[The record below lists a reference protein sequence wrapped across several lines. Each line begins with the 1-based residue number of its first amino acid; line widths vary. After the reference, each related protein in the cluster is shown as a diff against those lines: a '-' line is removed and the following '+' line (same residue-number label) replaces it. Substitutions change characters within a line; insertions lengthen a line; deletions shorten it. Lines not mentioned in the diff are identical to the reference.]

1 MPGNDAD
8 LALLHEAALA
18 AGQIAL
24 HHRAAGAE
32 VWAKSGDQGPVTQA
46 DLDIDQ
52 MLHDRLRAARPGYGW
67 LSEERADNT
76 DRLGREHVFIVD
88 PIDGTRAYVD
98 GQKGFAHA
106 LAVLRASQPV
116 AAVVHLPAAGLTYG
130 AARGGG
136 AWLNGTR
143 ISVSARKALT
153 GARMLATRSQLDPSH
168 WPGGA
173 PFVDR
178 HFRPS
183 LAWRLALVAE
193 GRFDAMLSL
202 RKTWHWDIAAG
213 ALLVAEA
220 GGVVTDG
227 AGRALRFNT
236 EDPRSDGVIAAA
248 GPVHQALIARRNPK
262 A

>member
-18 AGQIAL
+18 AGEIAL
-24 HHRAAGAE
+24 RHRDAGAKA
-32 VWAKSGDQGPVTQA
+32 WDKSGDQGPVTQA
-46 DLDIDQ
+46 DLDIDA

-67 LSEERADNT
+67 LSEERT
-76 DRLGREHVFIVD
+76 DSPERLGCEHVFIID
-88 PIDGTRAYVD
+88 PIDGTRAYAE
-98 GQKGFAHA
+98 GQAGFAHA
-106 LAVLRASQPV
+106 LAVLRAGQPV
-116 AAVVHLPAAGLTYG
+116 AAVVHLPAAGLSYG
-130 AARGGG
+130 AVLGGG
-136 AWLNGTR
+136 AWLNGQR
-143 ISVSARKALT
+143 IRASARKALT
-153 GARMLATRSQLDPSH
+153 GARMLATRSQLDPAL

-173 PFVDR
+173 PFVER

-227 AGRALRFNT
+227 AGRPLRFNT
-236 EDPRSDGVIAAA
+236 EDPRSAGVIAAPA
-248 GPVHQALIARRNPK
+248 PLHQALIERRKPK
-262 A
+262 G